1 MVASGLK
8 YPFYSVVTEDGQ
20 HIVVAELEGDRMTI
34 LTTSRQVVR
43 QFGSRGQGPAKF
55 ANPYSVYSCTRPVT
69 TSLWLTLIHSIQN
82 SCSLGHMLQQ
92 SLKVCVNLHFI
103 QVDNCSQ

>member
-8 YPFYSVVTEDGQ
+8 CPFNSVVTEDGQ
-20 HIVVAELEGDRMTI
+20 HIVVAELEGNRMTI

-55 ANPYSVYSCTRPVT
+55 AIHILYIYYSCTRPVT
-69 TSLWLTLIHSIQN
+69 TSLWLTFIRFKIHVLWV
-82 SCSLGHMLQQ
+82 SCCSSL
-92 SLKVCVNLHFI
+92 SKCA
-103 QVDNCSQ
+103 